1 MSLFNA
7 IYFDGKSSRGNVAYV
22 ELLQDGIHITYTDA
36 DADKTL
42 VVWDVAQIHKG
53 AISNTRKINLKYGPY
68 PHQYLEVEDPTFYEA
83 LISAYPYKKFNESD
97 FEFLRSNGFKG
108 LVAITFGFIAVV
120 LLSYFFV
127 LPPVAEF
134 MAARMPQSMEEQIG
148 DKMYNQMVEGY
159 SINQPLTKKANEF
172 WRAMNVESPY
182 TVNITV
188 VSEETPNAFALPGGQ
203 IVVFDGII
211 KEMKSYDEMA
221 ALLGHECT
229 HVRLKHT
236 MRSMSRNLAGY
247 LFISILLNDASGTIA
262 LLASNANTLK
272 ELSFTRE
279 LEHQADEGGYSL
291 LRSKQIDPEGMLRL
305 FSTLKKAEGD
315 MTIPRFMST
324 HPLTDER
331 IDYIKSQLKRDKAT
345 YAEHAD
351 LKQIWDEMKAED

>member
-1 MSLFNA
+1 
-7 IYFDGKSSRGNVAYV
+7 
-22 ELLQDGIHITYTDA
+22 
-36 DADKTL
+36 
-42 VVWDVAQIHKG
+42 
-53 AISNTRKINLKYGPY
+53 
-68 PHQYLEVEDPTFYEA
+68 
-83 LISAYPYKKFNESD
+83 
-97 FEFLRSNGFKG
+97 
-108 LVAITFGFIAVV
+108 
-120 LLSYFFV
+120 
-127 LPPVAEF
+127 
-134 MAARMPQSMEEQIG
+134 
-148 DKMYNQMVEGY
+148 
-159 SINQPLTKKANEF
+159 
-172 WRAMNVESPY
+172 
-182 TVNITV
+182 
-188 VSEETPNAFALPGGQ
+188 
-203 IVVFDGII
+203 
-211 KEMKSYDEMA
+211 
-221 ALLGHECT
+221 
-229 HVRLKHT
+229 

-331 IDYIKSQLKRDKAT
+331 MDYIKSQLKRDKAT